1 MNLVERNLYLHCLKS
16 EIENEKD
23 IKRIENYYERLSEF
37 YPKIIN
43 NEKVLTVF
51 NKYGIDKEKADL
63 FKMLQ
68 SDVHM
73 ESQVMK
79 NQEIRFR
86 IICKDTGFS
95 YVVVDSRNKLQG
107 GNPHQNSHEHFYT
120 SEVWC
125 VEKGYAIASEILSSG
140 IVKLVRYNEGEYW
153 TSIPGHVHNTSLS
166 NNAYTITLKTAS
178 PLQDWYGTGNV
189 INSKSAYY
197 LDSKTKTL
205 DLDEMNYIIKN
216 YNGMITQNVVE
227 NFGLP
232 KRYEE
237 VLKNQEV
244 NPYEILITKENR
256 EQIKNIL
263 LETKNNDLAAF
274 YIHLASNNLDLANDM
289 AKTFGSNFATALEF
303 ADKEK
308 ICSNVGMEK
317 AKSFAKIKRII

>member
-1 MNLVERNLYLHCLKS
+1 MNIVEKKLYLDCLKS
-16 EIENEKD
+16 EIENAKD
-23 IKRIENYYERLSEF
+23 RKRIENYYEKLSEF

-51 NKYGIDKEKADL
+51 NKYGIAKEKADL

-86 IICKDTGFS
+86 IMCKDTGFS
-95 YVVVDSRNKLQG
+95 YVVVDSRNKSQG

-120 SEVWC
+120 SEVCC
-125 VEKGYAIASEILSSG
+125 VEEGYAIASEILSSG

-197 LDSKTKTL
+197 LDSRTKTL

-216 YNGMITQNVVE
+216 YNGMITPNIVA
-227 NFGLP
+227 NFDLQ
-232 KRYEE
+232 KRYENMLE
-237 VLKNQEV
+237 KHEID
-244 NPYEILITKENR
+244 PYEILITKENR
-256 EQIKNIL
+256 EQMKKVL

-274 YIHLASNNLDLANDM
+274 YIHLANYNLDLAHDI

-303 ADKEK
+303 ADKENISANINK
-308 ICSNVGMEK
+308 EK
-317 AKSFAKIKRII
+317 AKSFAKSKKLI